1 MTKPLFASFLVVVS
15 AASTQLCLAVE
26 TVAPTQAEIV
36 MKASFKDRGQAKV
49 DRLNQDETQRL
60 CSQYPEKRPKE
71 ITKKIEAINM
81 KLVNYP
87 IDGKLLGDWK
97 EGEKIAQSGVGK
109 QFSDNPAQPAGGN
122 CYACHQLTKEEISF
136 GNIGPSLYN
145 YGKLRG
151 NTEPIQ
157 KYTFGKIYNAQAYSA
172 CTNMPRF
179 GHNAILTEEQIRHVT
194 ALLLDPNSPVNK

>member
-1 MTKPLFASFLVVVS
+1 MKNIFCASISV
-15 AASTQLCLAVE
+15 AVFTALSQQSVMAE
-26 TVAPTQAEIV
+26 TVQLTKAEIV
-36 MKASFKDRGQAKV
+36 MKASFKDRGQAKI

-60 CSQYPEKRPKE
+60 CSQFPDKRPKE

-81 KLVNYP
+81 KLVKYP
-87 IDGKLLGDWK
+87 VDGQLLGDWK

-145 YGKLRG
+145 FGKLRG
-151 NTEPIQ
+151 NTEAIQ
-157 KYTFGKIYNAQAYSA
+157 KYTYGKIYNAQTYSA

-179 GHNAILTEEQIRHVT
+179 GHNGILTEAQIKHVT
-194 ALLLDPNSPVNK
+194 ALLLDANSPVNK

>member
-1 MTKPLFASFLVVVS
+1 MKNILCASISV
-15 AASTQLCLAVE
+15 AVFTALSQQSVMAE
-26 TVAPTQAEIV
+26 TVQLTKAEIV

-60 CSQYPEKRPKE
+60 CSQFPDKRPKE

-81 KLVNYP
+81 KLMKYP
-87 IDGKLLGDWK
+87 VDGQLLGDWK

-145 YGKLRG
+145 FGKLRG
-151 NTEPIQ
+151 NTEAIQ
-157 KYTFGKIYNAQAYSA
+157 KYTYGKIYNAQAYSA

-179 GHNAILTEEQIRHVT
+179 GHNGILTEAQIKHVT
-194 ALLLDPNSPVNK
+194 ALLLDANSPVNK

>member
-1 MTKPLFASFLVVVS
+1 MKNIFCASISV
-15 AASTQLCLAVE
+15 AVFTALSQQSVMAE
-26 TVAPTQAEIV
+26 TVKLTKAEIV

-60 CSQYPEKRPKE
+60 CSQFPDKRPKE

-81 KLVNYP
+81 KLMKYP
-87 IDGKLLGDWK
+87 VDGQLLGDWK

-145 YGKLRG
+145 FGKLRG
-151 NTEPIQ
+151 NTEAIQ
-157 KYTFGKIYNAQAYSA
+157 KYTYGKIYNAQAYSA

-179 GHNAILTEEQIRHVT
+179 GHNGILTEAQIKHVT
-194 ALLLDPNSPVNK
+194 ALLLDANSPVNK

>member
-1 MTKPLFASFLVVVS
+1 MKNILCASISV
-15 AASTQLCLAVE
+15 AVFTALSQQSVMAE
-26 TVAPTQAEIV
+26 TVQLTKAEIV

-60 CSQYPEKRPKE
+60 CSQFPDKRPKE

-81 KLVNYP
+81 KLMKYP
-87 IDGKLLGDWK
+87 VDGQLLGDWK

-145 YGKLRG
+145 FGKLRG
-151 NTEPIQ
+151 NTEAIQ
-157 KYTFGKIYNAQAYSA
+157 KYTYGKIYNAQAYSA

-179 GHNAILTEEQIRHVT
+179 GHNGILTEAQIKHIT
-194 ALLLDPNSPVNK
+194 ALLLDANSPVNK